1 MLVLVLLPLLLLVVV
16 VLVVVVGLLC
26 CYVFRP
32 RDAGEDEAATAR
44 HVCFI
49 AEILIVV
56 RGTLENRPNSHL
68 EKE

>member
-1 MLVLVLLPLLLLVVV
+1 MLCWWWCLWWRRRAA
-16 VLVVVVGLLC
+16 VVGLLC

-32 RDAGEDEAATAR
+32 RDAGEDEPATAR

-56 RGTLENRPNSHL
+56 RGSLENRSNSHL

>member
-1 MLVLVLLPLLLLVVV
+1 MRWVVV
-16 VLVVVVGLLC
+16 IVVVKAELLC
-26 CYVFRP
+26 CYVFGP

-56 RGTLENRPNSHL
+56 RGSLENRSNSHL